1 MLQLVC
7 NLSNVCRG
15 TSWQKM
21 VNHRGQM
28 ATSLGYFPKILSKI
42 SSRGQIFLT
51 YMTYICIRASSVSN
65 QREIL
70 SLSWKTEGPKRYPN
84 WGPNWGTQCFA
95 PTLVLTLQHRK
106 VRNCHIRQRQNVL
119 TRHTTLVLLN
129 IIMMNSFFVIFTIEG
144 SHLCLQYS

>member
-84 WGPNWGTQCFA
+84 WGHTFINLSRTA
-95 PTLVLTLQHRK
+95 AKSSTL
-106 VRNCHIRQRQNVL
+106 IPP
-119 TRHTTLVLLN
+119 LLLKMDEVTN
-129 IIMMNSFFVIFTIEG
+129 NYKILDHEKENKRSNGKI
-144 SHLCLQYS
+144 